1 MQPIRFAVIGLGGY
15 AQVHVQAVRWLARKG
30 LARLSAVVVREQESR
45 QHAEAIR
52 RLRRQ
57 DVRIFSDYT
66 ELFAESTT
74 CADVLTVPTGIHQ
87 HAEISIAAMQAGFHV
102 YCEKPAAATVSEV
115 DRMISAADGTG
126 RLCTIGYQYLYNTT
140 IRDLKKMICCGGR
153 TGAVRSIR
161 VLCGWPRSE
170 AYYQRNEWAGRLRLN
185 EALVLDTPANNAM
198 AHFLFNALWLA
209 KDDAHSTAQ
218 PRRVEAEL
226 FRANDIESADT
237 VLLRVLTHEG
247 VSIFL
252 VFSHCGSRVL
262 GPEMEICCEQAT
274 IRWQGGE
281 GKAHVVFSN
290 GEEEELSENAGDEWR
305 YGGFLDLVRALR
317 QGTEPVCPV
326 WLTRA
331 HTLTIN
337 AMHASCPRIATIP
350 DDLVETVRADE
361 IVPPYRTQTAFRRV
375 RGLDGML
382 HKAFAQQ
389 LFFSAFATPEWPRV
403 ARYPIDLDP
412 RGHVPEGQ
420 LFKLQ

>member
-15 AQVHVQAVRWLARKG
+15 AQVHVQAVRWLARTG
-30 LARLSAVVVREQESR
+30 QARLSAVVVREQER
-45 QHAEAIR
+45 GQHAEAIH

-57 DVRIFSDYT
+57 GVRFFSSYAD
-66 ELFAESTT
+66 LLAESTA

-87 HAEISIAAMQAGFHV
+87 HAEISIAAMQAGLHV

-115 DRMISAADGTG
+115 DRMISAADRTG

-140 IRDLKKMICCGGR
+140 IRDLKKMICSGR

-161 VLCGWPRSE
+161 VLCGWPRSA

-185 EALVLDTPANNAM
+185 DTLVLDTPANNAM

-209 KDDAHSTAQ
+209 RDDAHSSAR
-218 PRRVEAEL
+218 PHRVVAEL
-226 FRANDIESADT
+226 FRANNIESADT

-247 VSIFL
+247 VSIFS
-252 VFSHCGSRVL
+252 VFSHCGHRSL

-281 GKAHVVFSN
+281 GKAHVVFSD
-290 GEEEELSENAGDEWR
+290 GEEEELSEDDDAWR
-305 YGGFLDLVRALR
+305 FGGFLDLVRALR

-326 WLTRA
+326 GMTRA

-337 AMHASCPRIATIP
+337 AMHASCPRIATVP
-350 DDLVETVRADE
+350 EELVETVRADE

-382 HKAFAQQ
+382 QKAFAQQ
-389 LFFSAFATPEWPRV
+389 LFFSAFAAPEWPRV
-403 ARYPIDLDP
+403 ARYPIDLEP

>member
-15 AQVHVQAVRWLARKG
+15 AQVHVQAVRWLARTG
-30 LARLSAVVVREQESR
+30 QARLSAVVVREQER
-45 QHAEAIR
+45 GQHAEAIH

-57 DVRIFSDYT
+57 GVRFFSNYAD
-66 ELFAESTT
+66 LLAESTA

-87 HAEISIAAMQAGFHV
+87 HAEISIAALQAGLHV

-115 DRMISAADGTG
+115 DRMISAADRTG

-140 IRDLKKMICCGGR
+140 IRDLKKMICSGR

-161 VLCGWPRSE
+161 VLCGWPRSA

-185 EALVLDTPANNAM
+185 DTLVLDTPANNAM
-198 AHFLFNALWLA
+198 AHYLFNALWLA
-209 KDDAHSTAQ
+209 RDDANSTAH
-218 PRRVEAEL
+218 PHRVEAEL

-247 VSIFL
+247 VSIFS
-252 VFSHCGSRVL
+252 VFSHCGHRSL

-281 GKAHVVFSN
+281 GKAHVVFSD
-290 GEEEELSENAGDEWR
+290 GEEAELSEDDDAWR
-305 YGGFLDLVRALR
+305 FGGFLDLVRALR

-326 WLTRA
+326 GLTRA

-337 AMHASCPRIATIP
+337 AMHASCPRIATVP
-350 DDLVETVRADE
+350 EELVETVRADE

-382 HKAFAQQ
+382 QKVFAQQ
-389 LFFSAFATPEWPRV
+389 LFFSAFAAPEWPRV
-403 ARYPIDLDP
+403 ARYPIDLEP
-412 RGHVPEGQ
+412 RGHVPEAQ